1 MGRITFILG
10 GARSG
15 KSRFAQEMA
24 AGLVARTAGTVLYL
38 ATAAGEDEEM
48 ERRIARHREGRPPEW
63 KTIEEP
69 RRVARILEP
78 AAGGAAILI
87 LDCLTLLVTNMLLDQ
102 GADHPGA
109 SPPADIL
116 EQIVMKEVEDIL
128 SVCRRIGAHSL
139 LISNE
144 IGMAVVP
151 PTPLGRLFRDI
162 AGRVNQRVAR
172 EAEEVFLMIAGL
184 AQKVK

>member
-24 AGLVARTAGTVLYL
+24 SGLVAQTAGTVLYL
-38 ATAAGEDEEM
+38 ATAAGQDEEM
-48 ERRIARHREGRPPEW
+48 ERRIARHREGRPSEW

-69 RRVARILEP
+69 RRVARILER
-78 AAGGAAILI
+78 AAGSVAILI
-87 LDCLTLLVTNMLLDQ
+87 LDCLTLLISNILLDQ
-102 GADHPGA
+102 GADRPDA
-109 SPPADIL
+109 SPPADLL

-144 IGMAVVP
+144 VGLAVVP
-151 PTPLGRLFRDI
+151 ATPLGRVFRDI

-172 EAEEVFLMIAGL
+172 ESEEVFLMIAGL
-184 AQKVK
+184 AQKLK